1 MIYKMSAGSM
11 GYVVLVAFLTHI
23 LSMFLVGFAV
33 TRMGETFYK
42 TVTVNTTGVGKRRLN
57 MAGSLL
63 NAILSTLIFWGV
75 IAMELGSQ
83 EFRDNFG
90 NI

>member
-1 MIYKMSAGSM
+1 M
-11 GYVVLVAFLTHI
+11 GYVVLVAFCTHL
-23 LSMFLVGFAV
+23 LSMLVVGGV
-33 TRMGETFYK
+33 ITMMGETFYK
-42 TVTVNTTGVGKRRLN
+42 TVTVNTTGVGKRRLTLV
-57 MAGSLL
+57 GSLL

-90 NI
+90 